1 MEYKAKFEMIDP
13 KAKEIAKLVYDEA
26 LKVKDPTALHEV
38 KHKPWNEY
46 GAFNTAMQSKNYS
59 DARNAIKQIFKTLDE
74 KIRGVNFT
82 KIGNELD

>member
-1 MEYKAKFEMIDP
+1 MEYKAKFEMIDT

-59 DARNAIKQIFKTLDE
+59 DARNAIKPIFKTLDE